1 MSVVERENTPAMQ
14 LNRSSLAT
22 SIPQAN
28 GYNVMHNNAA
38 FIVIVAPPNGVPQ
51 IVRGMGA
58 GFLRAALRLFPGAW
72 IG

>member
-1 MSVVERENTPAMQ
+1 
-14 LNRSSLAT
+14 
-22 SIPQAN
+22 
-28 GYNVMHNNAA
+28 MHNNAA